1 MVVLLHG
8 FLENKEMW
16 QEIASTLAKKNR
28 VISIDLLGHGKSEN
42 LSYIHTMEQQAKM
55 VKALLNHL
63 KLRKYHIIGH
73 SLGGYIA
80 LAFTELF
87 SENIKS
93 LVLMNSTAKADSLEK
108 QTNRNHAI
116 YIVKK
121 NPNAFVKMAIP
132 NLFSEKSRVEF
143 KLEIEKIKS
152 DALKTSQQGI
162 LASLE
167 GMKIRKDRTAILR
180 NASFKILLIIG
191 LRDPILQ
198 YSDLIEQTQ
207 NTKVKIAKLPN
218 GHMSHIENKKEVI
231 ALLVDFLR

>member
-16 QEIASTLAKKNR
+16 QEITPVLAKKNR

-73 SLGGYIA
+73 SLGGYVA
-80 LAFTELF
+80 LAFAELF

-116 YIVKK
+116 SIVKK
-121 NPNAFVKMAIP
+121 NPTIFVKMSIP
-132 NLFSEKSRVEF
+132 NLFSEKSRIEF
-143 KLEIEKIKS
+143 KPKIEQVKS

-167 GMKIRKDRTAILR
+167 GMKIRKDRTAVLKK
-180 NASFKILLIIG
+180 ASFKILLIIG

-207 NTKVKIAKLPN
+207 NTKVKIAELPN

-231 ALLVDFLR
+231 GLLVDFLK